1 MRASKDKNQKREVIK
16 MFKKF
21 FQKKSWMIISH
32 TGRVVGKYK
41 TLALAE
47 KKYATLVQ
55 DMYDIVEVSF

>member
-1 MRASKDKNQKREVIK
+1 
-16 MFKKF
+16 MFKKL

-41 TLALAE
+41 TPALAE
-47 KKYATLVQ
+47 KIYATLVQ